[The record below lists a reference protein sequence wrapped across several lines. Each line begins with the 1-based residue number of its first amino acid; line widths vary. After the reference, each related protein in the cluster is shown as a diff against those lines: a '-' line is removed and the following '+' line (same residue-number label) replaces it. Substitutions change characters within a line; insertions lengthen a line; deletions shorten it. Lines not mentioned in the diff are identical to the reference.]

1 MTTQNVSASN
11 VLVTRATVQKKTLA
25 VVKKGDFPNSAEVK
39 FLRHEE
45 DFLSKNGWCSC
56 YECDKIFYSISKL
69 KTHLNECPLNRINKK
84 DI

>member
-1 MTTQNVSASN
+1 MTH
-11 VLVTRATVQKKTLA
+11 ATVQRTIPA
-25 VVKKGDFPNSAEVK
+25 VVKKEDFRNSAEVK
-39 FLRHEE
+39 FLRHEK